1 MHSLTSITIPG
12 RAHYHTAE
20 TLICCPHTKIICM
33 LNQEDDMSHLAARC
47 VHYQVSVTVKV
58 CVIYFLACLMW
69 YLLFVCFQLCNLLKK
84 PSSWLW
90 FCVCFPHLKKQVVTQ
105 SKSAS
110 SWYTS
115 TGYSVSP
122 HFTVIS
128 ESLTFLI
135 QVMLSHSTAFCVLA
149 WVLLKLFYKSL
160 TRISCVFCHFHGLL
174 SPRYCIWKTKV
185 TVFLSILTYFN
196 LKLKRPA
203 VQKKQPHS
211 FTVSFF
217 CCFVCFFTMIYK
229 RACGQGNQ
237 IVQFSPL

>member
-12 RAHYHTAE
+12 RAHYHAAE
-20 TLICCPHTKIICM
+20 TLICCPHTKIIWM

-110 SWYTS
+110 S
-115 TGYSVSP
+115 
-122 HFTVIS
+122 
-128 ESLTFLI
+128 
-135 QVMLSHSTAFCVLA
+135 
-149 WVLLKLFYKSL
+149 
-160 TRISCVFCHFHGLL
+160 
-174 SPRYCIWKTKV
+174 
-185 TVFLSILTYFN
+185 
-196 LKLKRPA
+196 
-203 VQKKQPHS
+203 
-211 FTVSFF
+211 
-217 CCFVCFFTMIYK
+217 
-229 RACGQGNQ
+229 
-237 IVQFSPL
+237 